1 MLHILGIRHHGP
13 GSARSVCNA
22 LASIQPDCILIEGP
36 PDANAIIA
44 QLQHADFKPPVAL
57 LLNTPVQKEVRSQ
70 AVFYPFAEFSPEW
83 QALQYAL
90 RQQVAV
96 EFMDLPLQHRFALEK
111 QWAEQRL
118 QQASADEQAL
128 ADEQEIES
136 NQQDDV
142 EPEQNL
148 EQHYLSIRRD
158 PIQLLAEQAGYQDSE
173 RFWEHLVEQQ
183 PHAGQMFAAIT
194 DAMAAL
200 RDYLLSQQ
208 PENYSSEDQ
217 LLEQY
222 REAYMRKVIKQAE
235 KQGYQNI
242 VVICGAWHA
251 PVLADLK
258 AQNKA
263 DTALLKGLPKVKVDA
278 AWIAWTHGRLSRDS
292 GYGAG
297 VQAVGWYTHLWKHYQ
312 QALDENVDGEK
323 ISIDWLSKFAQALRQ
338 AGHDAS
344 SAQIIDAVQ
353 LIQSLLQLRGRRIPD
368 LEDLFEVIRSVLN
381 HGLYIP
387 QPILAKLLEDEQLGQ
402 VPDELIEL
410 PIQKDFLQQVKH
422 FRLKLE
428 APHRD
433 ISLDLRE
440 AFDLAKSQFLHCV
453 KLLGLAWADLAG
465 TGSKQGNFK
474 EAWQLSW
481 QPESSLY
488 LNEMS
493 LWGNS
498 IQLATQSYLENQIR
512 QCEDVAQIAQ
522 LIESI
527 LLSGLDQSL
536 NLALDKLNELTTQ
549 HQDPSIILATL
560 KPLITAIRYGS
571 VRQFSMQHLHQV
583 VEHLAIRLMLSLPSY
598 CVQLNAEMAQQFA
611 QQLQNL
617 YELLEQLQQDELLQ
631 LWQETLEQ
639 LLQLEQMQGYLHG
652 CCVRSAREQQLID
665 VEQTQEFLSRAL
677 SIGQTADYSAAWFE
691 GFLTH
696 QALLLIHEQSLWDAV
711 SQWVNQLQEQQ
722 FIELLPILARTASSF
737 SPAEAQQ
744 LIQKVTQKS
753 TAVKQEVGA
762 LDIARAQTVLDEIYA
777 YLQPVAVE
785 V

>member
-36 PDANAIIA
+36 PDANTIIA

-90 RQQVAV
+90 RKQVAV

-118 QQASADEQAL
+118 QQEQVL
-128 ADEQEIES
+128 ADEQEVEL
-136 NQQDDV
+136 NQQDDI
-142 EPEQNL
+142 EPEHNL

-183 PHAGQMFAAIT
+183 PHAGQMFTAIS
-194 DAMAAL
+194 DAMATL
-200 RDYLLSQQ
+200 RDHLLSQQ
-208 PENYSSEDQ
+208 PENYTSEDQ

-251 PVLADLK
+251 PILADLK

-297 VQAVGWYTHLWKHYQ
+297 VNAVGWYTHLWKHYQ
-312 QALDENVDGEK
+312 HALDTDVDGEK
-323 ISIDWLSKFAQALRQ
+323 ITIDWLSQFAHALRQ

-353 LIQSLLQLRGRRIPD
+353 LIQALLQLRGRRVPD

-381 HGLYIP
+381 HGLDLP
-387 QPILAKLLEDEQLGQ
+387 QPVLAKLLEDEQLGQ

-433 ISLDLRE
+433 ITLDLRE

-453 KLLGLAWADLAG
+453 RLLGLAWAELID
-465 TGSKQGNFK
+465 TGAKQGNFK
-474 EAWQLSW
+474 EIWQLSW

-498 IQLATQSYLENQIR
+498 IQLATQSYLENQIK

-522 LIESI
+522 LIENI

-571 VRQFSMQHLHQV
+571 VRQFSMQHLHQL
-583 VEHLAIRLMLSLPSY
+583 VEHLAIRLMLSLPNY

-611 QQLQNL
+611 QQLQAL
-617 YELLEQLQQDELLQ
+617 YELLEQLQKDELQQ
-631 LWQETLEQ
+631 LWQDTLQQ
-639 LLQLEQMQGYLHG
+639 LLYLEQMQGYLHG
-652 CCVRSAREQQLID
+652 CCVRLAREQQLID
-665 VEQTQEFLSRAL
+665 VEQTQGFLSRAL

-753 TAVKQEVGA
+753 TTVKQEVGA
-762 LDIARAQTVLDEIYA
+762 LDIARAQMVLDEIYA
-777 YLQPVAVE
+777 YLQPVTVE
-785 V
+785 G